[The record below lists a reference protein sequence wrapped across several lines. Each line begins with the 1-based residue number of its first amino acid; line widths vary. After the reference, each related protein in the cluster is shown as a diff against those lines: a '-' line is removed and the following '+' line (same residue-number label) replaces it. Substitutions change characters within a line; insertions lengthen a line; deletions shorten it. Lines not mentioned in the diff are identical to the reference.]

1 VLLPLSLLG
10 DAMDMII
17 DVDDEKIE
25 ILKLQSDCEK
35 Q

>member
-25 ILKLQSDCEK
+25 NFKLQSDC
-35 Q
+35 